1 MCDMSQEAGSRLK
14 RIREQLDIS
23 TTQVE
28 EISNRIAEQEKN
40 KEFRISTARLSQIE
54 NEGSIPSIFKLYS
67 LSVIYRVR
75 FTDLLRHFG
84 LDLSKVPAH
93 MRLSQPVETQPVE
106 VELLEPNT
114 VVSFPVRFDPS
125 FDRQATQFLNQ
136 VVEVWGEI
144 PLALLERLNPRR
156 RLYGYIGLGDRRM
169 NPLIRPGSFVVIDDK
184 QTHVLQTGWA
194 HEFDRPIYFIEL
206 RQGYRC
212 CWCQQ
217 EGSSLMLIPH
227 PLSGYKIETFP
238 CPDEAE
244 VIGRVMAV
252 AMRIVEGEKERH
264 ARRELPKQL

>member
-1 MCDMSQEAGSRLK
+1 MPSMSREAGSKLRA
-14 RIREQLDIS
+14 IREKLGIP

-28 EISNRIAEQEKN
+28 EISDRIAEQEKN
-40 KEFRISTARLSQIE
+40 REFRISTARLSQIE
-54 NEGSIPSIFKLYS
+54 NEGSVPSIFKLYS
-67 LSVIYRVR
+67 FSVVYRVR

-84 LDLSKVPAH
+84 LDLGRVPAH
-93 MRLSQPVETQPVE
+93 LRLCPPLETQPAE
-106 VELLEPNT
+106 VELPEANSIIT
-114 VVSFPVRFDPS
+114 FPVRFDPS

-156 RLYGYIGLGDRRM
+156 RLYAYVGLSDRRM
-169 NPLIRPGSFVVIDDK
+169 SPLIRPGSFVVIDD
-184 QTHVLQTGWA
+184 QQIEVLQTGWA
-194 HEFDRPIYFIEL
+194 HEFDRPIYLVEL

-217 EGSSLMLIPH
+217 EGSSLLLIPH

-244 VIGRVMAV
+244 VIGRVIAV
-252 AMRIVEGEKERH
+252 AMRIAEGEKEHH

>member
-1 MCDMSQEAGSRLK
+1 MCGMSREAGLELK
-14 RIREQLDIS
+14 RVREQLGIS

-28 EISNRIAEQEKN
+28 ETSNRIAEQEKN

-54 NEGSIPSIFKLYS
+54 NEGSVPSIFKLYS

-75 FTDLLRHFG
+75 FTDLLRHLG

-93 MRLSQPVETQPVE
+93 LRLSPPLETQPAE
-106 VELLEPNT
+106 VELPEANSVIT
-114 VVSFPVRFDPS
+114 FPVRFDPS

-156 RLYGYIGLGDRRM
+156 RLYAYVGLSDRRM
-169 NPLIRPGSFVVIDDK
+169 SPLIRPGSFVVINDQ
-184 QTHVLQTGWA
+184 QTEVLQTGWA
-194 HEFDRPIYFIEL
+194 HEFDRPIYFVEL

-244 VIGRVMAV
+244 VIGRVTAV
-252 AMRIVEGEKERH
+252 AMRIVEAEKERH
-264 ARRELPKQL
+264 ERRGLPKQL